1 MDVKLQAKTSRNRTS
16 WPVIVWVRKL
26 HLYSGVLFAPAI
38 LFFAVTGLIQVFN
51 LHKPQPATGYQ
62 PPALVLRLGAL
73 HKDQTFTLPHKG
85 DGAKA
90 AKKHGDG
97 GKATAPA
104 EAAPPHPP
112 EPMGLAQALL
122 KGFAAAVA
130 VGLVAATLLGLYMAY
145 RFNRSLWLVGGLFI
159 AGIVVP
165 VILIAASPN

>member
-1 MDVKLQAKTSRNRTS
+1 MDVKSQAKGFRTKAS

-38 LFFAVTGLIQVFN
+38 LFFAVTGLIQVYN
-51 LHKPQPATGYQ
+51 LHKPQPARGYQ

-73 HKDQTFTLPHKG
+73 HKDQTFALPHKG
-85 DGAKA
+85 DGAKM
-90 AKKHGDG
+90 AKKHDDG
-97 GKATAPA
+97 GKAKASA
-104 EAAPPHPP
+104 EAAP
-112 EPMGLAQALL
+112 PMGLAQALL

-145 RFNRSLWLVGGLFI
+145 RFNRNLWLVGGLFI